1 MLEVS
6 IFIIEINALIEEIM
20 EHYVGRLEDF
30 KGVTVVPVW
39 GVPQSEQCRNC
50 VFFDSC
56 KANEDVS
63 NFVTDGDQKC
73 IDHNGKFKIEF
84 REVK

>member
-1 MLEVS
+1 MEVG
-6 IFIIEINALIEEIM
+6 IFITKINALIKM
-20 EHYVGRLEDF
+20 EHYVGRLENF
-30 KGVTVVPVW
+30 KGATVVPIW

-50 VFFDSC
+50 VFFGFC
-56 KANEDVS
+56 KANEDIR
-63 NFVTDGDQKC
+63 NFVTDGDQRC